1 MTTQPFIG
9 VVCDASFSVL
19 AGRIKNAGYRIARVS
34 PAMLK
39 PGMRPSVDIW
49 VVDCDDMDAVAE
61 DLADIDAPVLAL
73 SNRPGVDERIAYR
86 TWCERILKTLEK
98 WTADAWHP
106 RTESASTPDHYA
118 AVEGVWLLAGSVG
131 MDTAVRDFI
140 EALPEIPPVAFLYA
154 QHIPEKEQ
162 QALVNRLNKV
172 NRHLQAVLAVGR
184 HWFNPCQMLVVPA
197 SCRLQF
203 GHQGEVFSLRDAWG
217 GRVDPHIDQLMM
229 SVAGLQ
235 PRLTGAIM
243 FSGAS
248 TDGLQGAQA
257 LHGLGCEVWSQDP
270 DTATEPAM
278 PQAVQRLRLSSR
290 VGSPEQLAGYFMER
304 YAEANVDL
312 PEDFSRARGRAR
324 NQESPVP
331 RSRDEGGQS
340 TPSVPG
346 VQFRGRG

>member
-1 MTTQPFIG
+1 MESQPFIG

-19 AGRIKNAGYRIARVS
+19 AGRIKGAGYRIARVS

-39 PGMRPSVDIW
+39 PGMRPAVDIW
-49 VVDCDDMDAVAE
+49 VVDCDDIDAVAD

-73 SNRPGVDERIAYR
+73 SNRPGVEERLAYR
-86 TWCERILKTLEK
+86 TWSERILRTLEK

-106 RTESASTPDHYA
+106 RRDNSSTPDHYA

-131 MDTAVRDFI
+131 MDTAVRDFL
-140 EALPEIPPVAFLYA
+140 EALPEIPHVSFLYA
-154 QHIPEKEQ
+154 QHIPANEQ
-162 QALVNRLNKV
+162 HALVNKFNRV
-172 NRHLQAVLAVGR
+172 NRQLHTVLAVGR

-235 PRLTGAIM
+235 PRLSGAIM

-257 LHGLGCEVWSQDP
+257 LHGIGCEVWAQDP

-278 PQAVQRLRLSSR
+278 PRAVSQLRLASE
-290 VGSPEQLAGYFMER
+290 VGSPERLAELFMAK
-304 YAEANVDL
+304 YQDGPVVDL
-312 PEDFSRARGRAR
+312 PEDFSRARPAPRLR
-324 NQESPVP
+324 REDVESVLSAP
-331 RSRDEGGQS
+331 GAQS
-340 TPSVPG
+340 P
-346 VQFRGRG
+346 GRG